1 MSAVGEQTYVEGVH
15 RTFEEAAEGALT
27 GKEGHFVKLGTAENT
42 VELCETPGSEIGI
55 MDGKAQG
62 GKDVRIRLLTGGG
75 TVRVRAGG
83 VIAKGARIKCGT
95 GGKAVAASGS
105 DIASLLKLSQGS
117 SADGDFIEALF
128 GFVNPATV
136 EAGGI
141 SATHLASDA
150 VETAKIKDANV
161 TAGKLA
167 NAVADIIPVPSVAI
181 ANTGTPDGV
190 ANVTFQLKDAQGNNL
205 AARALVRF
213 WFAET
218 AYAAPADLGTLT
230 ASTGVILKEDTDDA
244 LATVVTDAS
253 GAAVLALDTS
263 IDGTVHVMAAV
274 GALCATASAA
284 ITGN

>member
-1 MSAVGEQTYVEGVH
+1 MSALGEQTFVEGVH
-15 RTFEEAAEGALT
+15 RTFEEAVAGALT

-62 GKDVRIRLLTGGG
+62 SSDVRVRLLTGGG

-83 VIAKGARIKCGT
+83 VITKGSRIKCGT
-95 GGKAVAASGS
+95 GGKAVAATSS

-136 EAGGI
+136 AAGGI
-141 SATHLASDA
+141 SGTHLASDA
-150 VETAKIKDANV
+150 LD
-161 TAGKLA
+161 GKVNAAALA

-213 WFAET
+213 WFAAT

-244 LATVVTDAS
+244 LATVVTDAN
-253 GAAVLALDTS
+253 GAAVLALDTAS
-263 IDGTVHVMAAV
+263 DGTVHVMAAV
-274 GALCATASAA
+274 GALCATANAA